1 MLQRN
6 SHVLHWL
13 LSVLRE
19 VKSRAE
25 NGNTNLVTCT
35 ARGHL
40 VYQDTKGRGQYEMNH
55 KETQWNHGIF
65 LFQVGPSCE
74 TVTVKL

>member
-13 LSVLRE
+13 LSILRE

-25 NGNTNLVTCT
+25 NSNTNLVTSIG
-35 ARGHL
+35 RGHL
-40 VYQDTKGRGQYEMNH
+40 VYQDTKGRGHSEMNH
-55 KETQWNHGIF
+55 KETQWNHVVYFCFKWGKTAK
-65 LFQVGPSCE
+65 Q
-74 TVTVKL
+74 